1 MGYHWDLDGY
11 DGGWLGAGGLDYV
24 TSRHDTALYGLSGWI
39 SQGRDDS
46 CEGGKVCV
54 CVSLLVRIWTLSRL
68 IVWLCW
74 VRTRLMMMGLIDRI
88 G

>member
-54 CVSLLVRIWTLSRL
+54 CVPVGSHLDIEQVNSLVVLGEDEVDDD
-68 IVWLCW
+68 
-74 VRTRLMMMGLIDRI
+74 GID
-88 G
+88 